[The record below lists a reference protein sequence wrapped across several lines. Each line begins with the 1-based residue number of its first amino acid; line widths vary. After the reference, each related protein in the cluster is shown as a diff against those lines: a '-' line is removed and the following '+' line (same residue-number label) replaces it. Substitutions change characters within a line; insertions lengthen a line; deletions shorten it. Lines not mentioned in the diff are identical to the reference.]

1 MARGKHS
8 MVPREDD
15 ADAENNGSTTG
26 VASHSSKD
34 SSSVKTMKNRISRN
48 GVLQSLT
55 STLRNR

>member
-1 MARGKHS
+1 

-34 SSSVKTMKNRISRN
+34 SSSVKTMKNRIRRN

-55 STLRNR
+55 STLMNR